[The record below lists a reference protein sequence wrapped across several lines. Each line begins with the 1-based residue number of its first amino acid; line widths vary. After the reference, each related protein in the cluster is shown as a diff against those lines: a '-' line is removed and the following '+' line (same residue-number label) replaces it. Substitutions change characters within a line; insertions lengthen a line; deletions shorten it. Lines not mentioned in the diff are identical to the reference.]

1 VTGGQL
7 SQALHM
13 IVTADPYIVTLVWA
27 TVRVALISTGAALV
41 LGLPLALG
49 LGLGDFRGRRVLH
62 ALANASMA
70 LPPVV
75 VGVVVLLVTIPQS
88 ALAGLHLSF
97 SMTGVYVVQAIL
109 ALPYVVALGAAAIQA
124 LAPGL
129 LSQARMLGAG
139 RRQLALLALSE
150 ARVGIAAATIAA
162 LGAVVSE
169 IGAVVIVG
177 GNIDGSDQTLASAL
191 LAQFNFYTNNGVA
204 LAIAIVL
211 CALILILAG
220 ALTVIQQR
228 THAIRFRLG
237 TG

>member
-1 VTGGQL
+1 MSGGQL
-7 SQALHM
+7 SQAWQM
-13 IVTADPYIVTLVWA
+13 IASANPYLVGLVWA
-27 TVRVALISTGAALV
+27 TVRVALISTGAALI
-41 LGLPLALG
+41 LGLPAALALG
-49 LGLGDFRGRRVLH
+49 LGRFRGRRILH
-62 ALANASMA
+62 ALANAGMA

-75 VGVVVLLVTIPQS
+75 VGVVVLLVTIPDS

-139 RRQLALLALSE
+139 RRQVALLALSE
-150 ARVGIAAATIAA
+150 ARIGILAATIAA

-169 IGAVVIVG
+169 VGAVVIVG
-177 GNIDGSDQTLASAL
+177 GNIDGQDQTLASAL
-191 LAQFNFYTNNGVA
+191 LAQFNFYTNNGEA

-211 CALILILAG
+211 CALILGLAA
-220 ALTVIQQR
+220 ALTLIQQR
-228 THAIRFRLG
+228 TRAIRFRLG
-237 TG
+237 TA